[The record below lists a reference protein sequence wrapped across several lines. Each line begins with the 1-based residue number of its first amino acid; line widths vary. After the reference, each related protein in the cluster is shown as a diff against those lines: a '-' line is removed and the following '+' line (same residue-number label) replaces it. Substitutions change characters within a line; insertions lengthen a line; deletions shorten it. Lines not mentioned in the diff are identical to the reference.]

1 LKGNDEKHRAKEW
14 LGYKSTKGR
23 TGRKQMLA
31 NAMARTVWERKSVE
45 AKKREGEKSRSHM

>member
-45 AKKREGEKSRSHM
+45 AKKREREKSRSHM